1 MKNFKFKEIK
11 AYGSN
16 DWLNDAQKKYRRVF
30 ENAETKYIYAEL
42 SFFNKLFDEKDWD
55 AKIHLKAYHI
65 KTTGDELLCDL
76 DKSCKISMHDNVV
89 YIRDGWGLDVF
100 GEFWKRGDYRWEAWI
115 DNELVGKV
123 LFYVEN
129 GGLVDEENNPYFNI
143 SQIKLYEG
151 AGINVNIS
159 DRLYYKKFSAS
170 DTRFLWVEFEIENKQ
185 PESWYCELIFNYY
198 NDANQLFGT
207 NRELKYIDPKSGDK
221 FLIESGWGS
230 ETSGSWSKDK
240 YTAEVIFMDQLIATL
255 PFEMGDQFEEG
266 QEGFFTTPNLIQ
278 ANNIAQNNIAKVST
292 PSPATVEELL
302 SELEEL
308 IGLDSVKNKL
318 REFSQFLQF
327 MKVRQEKGLESNEKI
342 GLSAIFT
349 GNPGTGKTTIAN
361 KLGKIY
367 KHLGLISRDEVIE
380 VDRSDLVGP
389 FIGQTAPKTKEIL
402 KKAKG
407 AILFIDEA
415 YALARGDEDSN
426 DFGQEVIEV
435 LLKEMSNPKAELTV
449 IVAGYPSK
457 MNTFLESNPGLKSR
471 FNHHFE
477 FPDYTPQDLIQIAD
491 HSARKRAVS
500 FTEDARHALYGHLQE
515 AYRNRDESFGN
526 ARLVNSIVNEA
537 KMNMGLRLV
546 KTGMFKDA
554 DNDTLSQVVIEDI
567 QNIIKGKTVKIPDI
581 KVDDTLLKE
590 GLDELKALKGLVA
603 VKKEISELVKL
614 VKFYHESGKGVLN
627 RFSLHTV
634 FMGNPG
640 TGKTT
645 VARVIAKIYKGL
657 GIIERGHLVECDR
670 QSLVAGYIGQTAI
683 KTNELID
690 RAMGGV
696 LFIDEA
702 YALSSGGENDFGREA
717 VETLLKRMEDD
728 RGQFIVIVA
737 GYTDK
742 MNTFL
747 EANPGLKSRFD
758 NDLIFEDY
766 NGLELYEIAKD
777 ILEKENIYPD
787 KEASEYLIKY
797 IEWMYETKDKYFGN
811 ARSVRKLIEDAIKNQ
826 NLRMAELSK
835 EERTEEELK
844 TLKFVDLEE
853 FKIGETKGKP
863 NPLGFKIPTG
873 GR

>member
-1 MKNFKFKEIK
+1 MKNYKFKEIK

-30 ENAETKYIYAEL
+30 ENAETKFIYSEL
-42 SFFNKLFDEKDWD
+42 SFFNKLFDEEDWD
-55 AKIHLKAYHI
+55 ANIRLKAYHI

-76 DKSCKISMHDNVV
+76 DKSCKVSMYDNVV
-89 YIRDGWGLDVF
+89 YIRDGWGIDNF

-115 DNELVGKV
+115 DGELVGKV

-129 GGLVDEENNPYFNI
+129 GGLVSEDNNPYFNI

-151 AGINVNIS
+151 PGANVNIS
-159 DRLYYKKFSAS
+159 DRVYYKKTSAA

-198 NDANQLFGT
+198 NDSNQLFGT
-207 NRELKYIDPKSGDK
+207 NRELKYIDPKIGDK
-221 FLIESGWGS
+221 FIIESGWGS
-230 ETSGSWSKDK
+230 ETGGSWTKDK

-255 PFEMGDQFEEG
+255 PFEVTDSFEEG
-266 QEGFFTTPNLIQ
+266 QENFYTTPNIITSNVIG
-278 ANNIAQNNIAKVST
+278 NNASKVT
-292 PSPATVEELL
+292 VTAPATVEELL
-302 SELEEL
+302 AELDEL
-308 IGLDSVKNKL
+308 IGLESIKDKL

-327 MKVRQEKGLESNEKI
+327 MKIRQEKGLETNEKI

-367 KHLGLISRDEVIE
+367 KHLGLISREEVIE

-415 YALARGDEDSN
+415 YALARGEEDSN

-449 IVAGYPSK
+449 IVAGYPNK
-457 MNTFLESNPGLKSR
+457 MATFLESNPGLKSR

-477 FPDYTPQDLIQIAD
+477 FPDYAPQDLILIAD
-491 HSARKRAVS
+491 HAARRRAVS
-500 FTEDARHALYGHLQE
+500 FTDDARHALYGHLQE

-546 KTGMFKDA
+546 KTGQFKDA
-554 DNDTLSQVVIEDI
+554 DNDTLSQVIVEDI
-567 QNIIKGKTVKIPDI
+567 NQIIKVKSGKIPDI
-581 KVDDTLLKE
+581 KVDEALLKE
-590 GLDELKALKGLVA
+590 GLEELRALKGLTA
-603 VKKEISELVKL
+603 VKKEVSELVKL

-645 VARVIAKIYKGL
+645 VARIIAKIYKGL

-670 QSLVAGYIGQTAI
+670 QSMVAGYIGQTAI
-683 KTNELID
+683 KTNDLID

-702 YALSSGGENDFGREA
+702 YALTSGGENDFGREA

-742 MNTFL
+742 MNYFL

-766 NGLELYEIAKD
+766 LAPELYEIAKD
-777 ILEKENIYPD
+777 ILAKENLHPN

-797 IEWMYETKDKYFGN
+797 IEWMYDTKDKYFGN
-811 ARSVRKLIEDAIKNQ
+811 ARTVRKLIEDAIKNQ

-835 EERTEEELK
+835 EDRTEDALK
-844 TLKFVDLEE
+844 TLTFVDLEE
-853 FKIGETKGKP
+853 FKIGDTKGKP
-863 NPLGFKIPTG
+863 VPIGFKIPSN